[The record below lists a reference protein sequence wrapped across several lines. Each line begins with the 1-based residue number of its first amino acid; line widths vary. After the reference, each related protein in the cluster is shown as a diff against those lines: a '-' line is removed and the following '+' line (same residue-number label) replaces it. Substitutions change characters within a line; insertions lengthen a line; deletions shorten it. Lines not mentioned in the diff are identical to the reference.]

1 MTTDA
6 HEGPL
11 HFDLPMNVTDIEKCL
26 PHRYPFLLI
35 DQIVAFEKGEF
46 IRGRKYISA
55 NEPFLQGHFPGMPV
69 MPGVLMV
76 ESIAQ
81 ASAVLGKLTL
91 EGGCSECLLMEI
103 KQTRFRRVAVPG
115 EVLDIE
121 VKVTN
126 NRKNFFWFEGTAK
139 VEGQMVVDALFSAK
153 LS

>member
-1 MTTDA
+1 MDSFEFT
-6 HEGPL
+6 
-11 HFDLPMNVTDIEKCL
+11 LPMNVTDIQKCL

-35 DQIVAFEKGEF
+35 DQISDYEKGKF
-46 IRGRKYISA
+46 IRGKKYISA
-55 NEPFLQGHFPGMPV
+55 NDQFLQGHFPENPV

-81 ASAVLGKLTL
+81 ASAVLGKITL
-91 EGGCSECLLMEI
+91 GGKCSQCLLMEI
-103 KQTRFRRVAVPG
+103 KNTRFRRVAVPG

-121 VKVTN
+121 VIVTN

-139 VEGQMVVDALFSAK
+139 INNEIVVDAVFSAR